1 MRAHWRSTAG
11 FVVVYVAAMVL
22 GRAFTLESTGLA
34 LFWPAAGVAA
44 AWMIRDTTRSRVVVD
59 SALLVV
65 VTAVFF
71 GVVVGID
78 PVASTLLGAANA
90 VQAIVVRAFMVRR
103 SGGASNRAREPAVMD
118 AATVRRLALAALAAA
133 LAGAPIGTLAS
144 WSETGDVS
152 WSTALNWFL
161 RNACGILLPAAAA
174 WAWTDAWRRSG
185 GPLWRRPWTSA
196 PRRGAVLELGAVV
209 ILSLGIGAVVIAAPA
224 QIPLT
229 YPLIAVSAWVGFRFL
244 PAIGAAYT
252 FVFGTVAILLTLAG
266 SGPFGGIED
275 LARRANAIQLLVTLT
290 MLLVLLVACG
300 VSQRVELTAQL
311 RESQVRATG
320 RADLLGAITDSIV
333 DGLCVSDSWGHV
345 LLANPAAAE
354 LGGSDEHGAH
364 VHEADTA
371 QWFWPDGTQIEDHD
385 LPHACALRGEVVALS
400 DVVRRDL
407 TTGHERVLAVS
418 AVPLNHGANDGD
430 IAEARP
436 LAVVL
441 MRDVTRQ
448 RAQQRAQENFVA
460 VVAHDLKGPVA
471 GVLSWAEMAREQL
484 APAAETPHAH
494 TGTEAASASLERIER
509 TASRMSVLITDL
521 LDYTV
526 AGSANLLVR
535 HVDLDDVVDSIV
547 MDLERPDHEAI
558 VTHTA
563 LGVVV
568 TDELLTRQLFANL
581 IGNAIK
587 YVAPGVTPQIHI
599 ESHPV
604 ASDLEIRVSD
614 NGVGIPEDDRGR
626 VFDTFYR
633 SDGTSAVPGSGLGLA
648 ICRTAVERHGGWI
661 AAREGPGGTGTTIA
675 FTLPQPESAADIF
688 EPSAHT
694 ESTTSVPSA
703 GAASGTGIAP
713 DAPS

>member
-65 VTAVFF
+65 VTAVFL

-103 SGGASNRAREPAVMD
+103 SGGASTRAREPAVMD

-161 RNACGILLPAAAA
+161 RNACGILVPAAAA

-290 MLLVLLVACG
+290 MLLVLLLACG

-320 RADLLGAITDSIV
+320 RADLLGAVNGAIV

-364 VHEADTA
+364 VHDADTA
-371 QWFWPDGTQIEDHD
+371 QWYWPDGTEIEAHD
-385 LPHACALRGEVVALS
+385 LPHARALRGEVVALS

-407 TTGHERVLAVS
+407 TTGHEKVLAVS
-418 AVPLNHGANDGD
+418 AVPLHYGANDGD
-430 IAEARP
+430 VAEARP

-471 GVLSWAEMAREQL
+471 GVLSWAEMARDQL
-484 APAAETPHAH
+484 APEQRLHAH

-526 AGSANLLVR
+526 ASSAHLHVR
-535 HVDLDDVVDSIV
+535 HSTWTTSWTPSSWISNVPTTCGRDA
-547 MDLERPDHEAI
+547 P
-558 VTHTA
+558 A
-563 LGVVV
+563 LGVAV
-568 TDELLTRQLFANL
+568 TDELLTRQLFGNL

-587 YVAPGVTPQIHI
+587 YVAPGVTPGSTSSRTPSQATSRSGCPTTGSASPRTTGARLRHLLPLRRHQRRARVGARPGHLPHAP
-599 ESHPV
+599 SSDTAAGSPHAKDQTGRHHHRVHPAATRV
-604 ASDLEIRVSD
+604 RRRHLRALRAHGVDHLGAIRWCSK
-614 NGVGIPEDDRGR
+614 
-626 VFDTFYR
+626 
-633 SDGTSAVPGSGLGLA
+633 
-648 ICRTAVERHGGWI
+648 RHGDR
-661 AAREGPGGTGTTIA
+661 A
-675 FTLPQPESAADIF
+675 
-688 EPSAHT
+688 
-694 ESTTSVPSA
+694 
-703 GAASGTGIAP
+703 
-713 DAPS
+713 